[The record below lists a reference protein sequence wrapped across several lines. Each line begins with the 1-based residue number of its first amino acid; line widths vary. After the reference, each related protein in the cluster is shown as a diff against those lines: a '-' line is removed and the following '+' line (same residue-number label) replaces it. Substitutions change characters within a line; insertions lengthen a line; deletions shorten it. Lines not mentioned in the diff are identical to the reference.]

1 MDIGG
6 QEGVWNAVIRMISWM
21 EYSDDYFFYS
31 MEFILNNGRAN
42 LQQLLLV
49 NTCDNNILLLDGL
62 PFHSQC
68 NFHLS
73 FSVTFTG
80 GNLCLVEEWKRNY

>member
-6 QEGVWNAVIRMISWM
+6 REGVWNAVIRMISWM

-49 NTCDNNILLLDGL
+49 NTCDNNILLLDQAYRFIHNVISTF
-62 PFHSQC
+62 PSQSHS
-68 NFHLS
+68 LVVI
-73 FSVTFTG
+73 SV
-80 GNLCLVEEWKRNY
+80 

>member
-1 MDIGG
+1 MVMDIGG
-6 QEGVWNAVIRMISWM
+6 REGVWNAVIRMISWM

-49 NTCDNNILLLDGL
+49 NTCDNNILLLAYRFIHNVISTF
-62 PFHSQC
+62 PSQSHS
-68 NFHLS
+68 
-73 FSVTFTG
+73 
-80 GNLCLVEEWKRNY
+80 LVVICV